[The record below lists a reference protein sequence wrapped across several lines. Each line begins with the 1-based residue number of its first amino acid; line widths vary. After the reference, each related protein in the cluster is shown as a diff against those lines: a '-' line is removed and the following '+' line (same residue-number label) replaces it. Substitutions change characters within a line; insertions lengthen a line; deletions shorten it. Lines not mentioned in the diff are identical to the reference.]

1 MRIVRV
7 VGIIATAV
15 IAASVVAYADEGK
28 TAGTESPAAT
38 ETSAKPIQ
46 LALAPPTLQLIHEDQ
61 DIKGVRFNLLYGRN
75 RNVSG
80 VDLGLV
86 HESMEN
92 FTGIDFGIVSIVHG
106 RGQGLQFNGF
116 YSEATERMS
125 GLQVGMFNTSKS
137 MNGLQIGLVNIADDM
152 TGIQLGLWNEIKN
165 KEKLP
170 IIPIFNAAF

>member
-7 VGIIATAV
+7 VGIIVAAV
-15 IAASVVAYADEGK
+15 IAARVVAYADDA
-28 TAGTESPAAT
+28 AGGAAAT
-38 ETSAKPIQ
+38 ESSAKPIQ
-46 LALAPPTLQLIHEDQ
+46 LALAPPTLQLVHEDQ

-75 RNVSG
+75 RNMTG

-86 HESMEN
+86 HETTED